1 MLYFLEGRT
10 HRKSE
15 PARRR
20 RAPLDPLAALA
31 RSMEAGDEAM
41 VDAVTAL
48 DFLMESLAGGV
59 SLLAVFSVDE
69 P

>member
-1 MLYFLEGRT
+1 
-10 HRKSE
+10 
-15 PARRR
+15 
-20 RAPLDPLAALA
+20 
-31 RSMEAGDEAM
+31 MEAGDEAM